1 MVPEGQAVEVST
13 KEPEEGGLP
22 VAVPVNDPVGEE
34 CTLRVLSLE
43 AGPEKVAEM
52 VGNAVDDLKPE

>member
-13 KEPEEGGLP
+13 KEPVESGLP
-22 VAVPVNDPVGEE
+22 VAMPVSNPVREE

-43 AGPEKVAEM
+43 ASPEGVA
-52 VGNAVDDLKPE
+52 